1 MEEML
6 DKIVKIEEKYVE
18 LGEILSKPEVI
29 QDYNKFRDLSKQRK
43 SMEETVEL
51 YHQWQEATNA
61 IKDAEELLHGETD
74 EEMRG
79 FLKAEIAENEA
90 KIADYSEKM
99 KVLLLPRDPM
109 DDKDIMLEIR
119 GSAGGDEANIFAGDL
134 MRMYLRYADKCGWK
148 TEILSKTESEM
159 GGVSEVIISIKG
171 DSIYSRLKYES
182 GVHRVQ
188 RVPETESQG
197 RVHTST
203 ATVAVMPEVDDVE
216 VEIRPEDIEMSTA
229 RSGGAGGQ
237 NVNKVE
243 TAARLY
249 HKPTG
254 IMIFCTEERSQLQ
267 NKERAMQILKA
278 KLYDLERQKQMQEIT
293 DLRRSQVGTGDRSE
307 RIRTYNFPQ
316 GRLTDHRINHNLN
329 VWTVIDG
336 DLDELID
343 LLVAHDQK
351 LKLEKLAEIDK

>member
-159 GGVSEVIISIKG
+159 GGVSEVIISVKG

-336 DLDELID
+336 ELDELIT
-343 LLVAHDQK
+343 LLVEYDQK
-351 LKLEKLAEIDK
+351 LKLEKLAETAN

>member
-1 MEEML
+1 MKDML
-6 DKIVKIEEKYVE
+6 DKILQIEKKYKE
-18 LGEILSKPEVI
+18 LGETLSDPAVI

-51 YHQWQEATNA
+51 YYAWKNATDAIEEAKEM
-61 IKDAEELLHGETD
+61 IYAESD
-74 EEMRG
+74 EEMKA
-79 FLKAEIAENEA
+79 FLKAEMEENEA
-90 KIADYSEKM
+90 KLPEFEERM
-99 KVLLLPRDPM
+99 KILLLPRDPM

-119 GSAGGDEANIFAGDL
+119 GGAGGDEANIFAGDL
-134 MRMYLRYADKCGWK
+134 ARMYMRFADKKGWQ
-148 TEILSKTESEM
+148 TQILSKTECEAGGYSEI
-159 GGVSEVIISIKG
+159 IISMKG
-171 DSIYSRLKYES
+171 DAVYSQLKYES

-188 RVPETESQG
+188 RVPATESQG

-243 TAARLY
+243 TAARLF

-267 NKERAMQILKA
+267 NKERALQILKA
-278 KLYDLERQKQMQEIT
+278 KLYDMEVQKQMQEIT
-293 DLRRSQVGTGDRSE
+293 DLRRSQVGSGDRSE

-316 GRLTDHRINHNLN
+316 GRLTDHRINQNLN

-336 DLDELID
+336 ELED
-343 LLVAHDQK
+343 LLKLLIEHDQK
-351 LKLEKLAEIDK
+351 LKLEKLAQVN

>member
-1 MEEML
+1 MKEML
-6 DKIVKIEEKYVE
+6 DKILQIESKYKE
-18 LGEILSKPEVI
+18 LGEILSDPEVI
-29 QDYNKFRDLSKQRK
+29 QDYNRFKTLSKQRK
-43 SMEETVEL
+43 AMEETVDVYQKWKEAE
-51 YHQWQEATNA
+51 QSVNDAQEML
-61 IKDAEELLHGETD
+61 KSETD
-74 EEMRG
+74 ESMRE
-79 FLKAEIAENEA
+79 FLRGEISSNEN
-90 KIADYSEKM
+90 KMSELEERM
-99 KVLLLPRDPM
+99 RVLLLPRDPM

-134 MRMYLRYADKCGWK
+134 MRMYLRYADKQGWQ
-148 TEILSKTESEM
+148 TQILSKTDCEA

-171 DSIYSRLKYES
+171 DSIYSKLKYES

-188 RVPETESQG
+188 RVPATESQG

-216 VEIRPEDIEMSTA
+216 VELNMNDIEITTA

-243 TAARLY
+243 TAARVF

-267 NKERAMQILKA
+267 NKERALQILKA
-278 KLYDLERQKQMQEIT
+278 KLYDMEVQKQMKEVT

-316 GRLTDHRINHNLN
+316 GRLTDHRIGKNLN

-336 DLDELID
+336 DLDELIS
-343 LLVAHDQK
+343 LLMEHDQQ
-351 LKLEKLAEIDK
+351 LKLEKLAQIN

>member
-1 MEEML
+1 MKDML
-6 DKIVKIEEKYVE
+6 DKIKQIEEKYNE
-18 LGEILSKPEVI
+18 LGLTLSDPAVI
-29 QDYNKFRDLSKQRK
+29 QDYNRFKDLSKQRK

-51 YHQWQEATNA
+51 YYAWKKAVDA
-61 IKDAEELLHGETD
+61 INDAKEMIKAESD
-74 EEMRG
+74 EEMKA
-79 FLKAEIAENEA
+79 FLKSDIEENEA
-90 KIADYSEKM
+90 KIAEYEEKM
-99 KVLLLPRDPM
+99 KILILPRDPM

-119 GSAGGDEANIFAGDL
+119 GGAGGDEANIFAGDL
-134 MRMYLRYADKCGWK
+134 ARMYLKFADKQGWS
-148 TEILSKTESEM
+148 TQILSKTECEAGGYSEI
-159 GGVSEVIISIKG
+159 IISIKG
-171 DSIYSRLKYES
+171 DAVYSKLKYES

-188 RVPETESQG
+188 RVPQTESQG

-216 VEIRPEDIEMSTA
+216 IEIRPEDIEMSTA

-243 TAARLY
+243 TAARLF

-278 KLYDLERQKQMQEIT
+278 KLYDLEVQKQTKEIT
-293 DLRRSQVGTGDRSE
+293 DLRRSQVGSGDRSE

-316 GRLTDHRINHNLN
+316 GRLTDHRIGQNLN

-336 DLDELID
+336 DLDELLH
-343 LLVAHDQK
+343 LLIEYDQK
-351 LKLEKLAEIDK
+351 LKLEKLAEVN

>member
-1 MEEML
+1 ML
-6 DKIVKIEEKYVE
+6 DKILQIETKYQE
-18 LGEILSKPEVI
+18 LGETLSKPEII

-43 SMEETVEL
+43 AMEETVEL
-51 YHQWQEATNA
+51 YHAWKKATDAIDEA
-61 IKDAEELLHGETD
+61 KELI
-74 EEMRG
+74 
-79 FLKAEIAENEA
+79 KAEKDDEMKAFLRAEMEENEA
-90 KIADYSEKM
+90 KLPEYEEKM

-134 MRMYLRYADKCGWK
+134 ARMYLRFADKQGWK
-148 TEILSKTESEM
+148 TEILSKTECEA
-159 GGVSEVIISIKG
+159 GGVSEIIISMKG
-171 DSIYSRLKYES
+171 DSLYSKLKYES

-188 RVPETESQG
+188 RVPATESQG

-216 VEIRPEDIEMSTA
+216 VEINPNDIEMSTA

-243 TAARLY
+243 TAARLF

-278 KLYDLERQKQMQEIT
+278 KLYDLEVQKQMQEIT

-316 GRLTDHRINHNLN
+316 GRLTDHRIGENLN
-329 VWTVIDG
+329 VWTVIEG
-336 DLDELID
+336 DLEGLLNLLIE
-343 LLVAHDQK
+343 HDQK
-351 LKLEKLAEIDK
+351 LKLEKLAQG

>member
-1 MEEML
+1 MKDML
-6 DKIVKIEEKYVE
+6 DKILQIEKKYLE
-18 LGEILSKPEVI
+18 LGEILSKPEII
-29 QDYNKFRDLSKQRK
+29 QDYNKFKDLSKQRK

-51 YHQWQEATNA
+51 YYEWKKIVDAIDEAKEL
-61 IKDAEELLHGETD
+61 IKNETDAE
-74 EEMRG
+74 MKS
-79 FLKAEIAENEA
+79 FLKAEIDENEV
-90 KIADYSEKM
+90 KLPEYEEKM

-134 MRMYLRYADKCGWK
+134 MRMYLRYADKQGWQTQVLSM
-148 TEILSKTESEM
+148 TECEA
-159 GGVSEVIISIKG
+159 GGVSEAIISIKG

-188 RVPETESQG
+188 RVPATESQG

-216 VEIRPEDIEMSTA
+216 VEVNPNDIEMSTA

-243 TAARLY
+243 TAARLF

-278 KLYDLERQKQMQEIT
+278 KLYDLEVQKQMQEIT
-293 DLRRSQVGTGDRSE
+293 DLRRSQVGSGDRSE

-316 GRLTDHRINHNLN
+316 GRLTDHRIGQNLN
-329 VWTVIDG
+329 VWTIIDG
-336 DLDELID
+336 ELDD
-343 LLVAHDQK
+343 LLTLLIEYDQK
-351 LKLEKLAEIDK
+351 LKLEKLAQVNS